1 MTETTVT
8 AEQLADFLRRKGRV
22 GSQTLSVL
30 GKYRPFVEAINSEVG
45 KEILRDAI
53 LVHESLLTKVADL
66 TATPEETME
75 YKCNPQGHY
84 AMVGPDCE
92 IRKEPGR
99 DHEVK
104 DLFDYMRKRDVKG
117 EPF

>member
-8 AEQLADFLRRKGRV
+8 AEQLANFLRRKGRV

-66 TATPEETME
+66 TAAPEETME
-75 YKCNPQGHY
+75 YS
-84 AMVGPDCE
+84 A
-92 IRKEPGR
+92 IRK
-99 DHEVK
+99 VI
-104 DLFDYMRKRDVKG
+104 MRWSDRIAKYEKNMAEITKG
-117 EPF
+117 V